1 MDNSKNILID
11 EEPII
16 FYSSN
21 ISNYGVHSKSSKCQK
36 NINISFSPLS
46 TNRVISFANTIMYPV
61 ITTEATLDTEKNSSH
76 LDNEKFKQSTRI
88 KSETSKDEKNNISY
102 EKQESNIFIINND
115 SSIQED
121 EINEKNWTNNKEHSG
136 IKRSMETNPFYLG
149 GKFSFEMNKFN
160 FKNQNNSD
168 LEKKKVSKILN
179 KNEFHLTNQDINFT
193 KTSKILKEVTPKSKF
208 ITKRKHTANLK
219 IRKKTDNNEKEMVK
233 NDLHKRKVRKT
244 TEIFKRKKSEKEI
257 NL

>member
-115 SSIQED
+115 SSIQEE
-121 EINEKNWTNNKEHSG
+121 EINEKNWTNGKEH
-136 IKRSMETNPFYLG
+136 LG
-149 GKFSFEMNKFN
+149 TKDLWKLILFILVGN
-160 FKNQNNSD
+160 F
-168 LEKKKVSKILN
+168 L
-179 KNEFHLTNQDINFT
+179 
-193 KTSKILKEVTPKSKF
+193 LK
-208 ITKRKHTANLK
+208 
-219 IRKKTDNNEKEMVK
+219 
-233 NDLHKRKVRKT
+233 
-244 TEIFKRKKSEKEI
+244 
-257 NL
+257 